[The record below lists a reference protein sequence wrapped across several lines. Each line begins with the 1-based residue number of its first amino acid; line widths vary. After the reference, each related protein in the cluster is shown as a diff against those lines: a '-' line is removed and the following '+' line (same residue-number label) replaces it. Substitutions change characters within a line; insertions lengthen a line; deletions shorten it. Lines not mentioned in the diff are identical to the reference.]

1 MKIMQF
7 RKIFRGML
15 FIVAAFLWSC
25 SGNTDTTE
33 VVIISTNDIHAQINK
48 FPQFATFVRK
58 QRAVHPNLLVVD
70 GGDRFSGNVYVDN
83 AVERGK
89 PMVVLMNAVGY
100 DLATFGNHEFDY
112 GQVELKKRI
121 EEMNF
126 PVICANIEAEGS
138 GLGQPQGHH
147 ILEKAGIRFCFV
159 SMIGIDGK
167 NRIPATNPAHL
178 ENISFRHFSEVVE
191 ENKEL
196 KEVCD
201 VFVALTHLG
210 YTADSVLAVSMPE
223 LDVIIGGHSHTLL
236 REPKVVNDV
245 LITQAGSNLNYAGVT
260 TLAFKGKRLVS
271 KSFEVVKLDTVG
283 TPDEETAGMVKEFC
297 NRPEFSEKIGM
308 TSKGLKYKEDVAS
321 MVTDAMCK
329 AADCDFVFY
338 NKGGVRLNSIPA
350 GDITKATVYRIEPFS
365 NYIVTHRLTLKEMKA
380 LILNRFNG
388 PKNPEK
394 RYVDLFIS
402 EGRYTILKDKEG
414 KGVDV
419 VFADRNGR
427 KLKDESKKYK
437 IGLSNYVNS
446 TYDFVGK
453 GGGTNTGIMIV
464 DAIFD
469 FLKVQQ
475 DVNYNKKRAF
485 IGKQ

>member
-58 QRAVHPNLLVVD
+58 QRAIHPNLLVVD

-112 GQVELKKRI
+112 GQAELKKRI

-283 TPDEETAGMVKEFC
+283 APDEETAGMVKEFC

-329 AADCDFVFY
+329 AAC
-338 NKGGVRLNSIPA
+338 
-350 GDITKATVYRIEPFS
+350 
-365 NYIVTHRLTLKEMKA
+365 
-380 LILNRFNG
+380 
-388 PKNPEK
+388 
-394 RYVDLFIS
+394 
-402 EGRYTILKDKEG
+402 
-414 KGVDV
+414 
-419 VFADRNGR
+419 
-427 KLKDESKKYK
+427 
-437 IGLSNYVNS
+437 
-446 TYDFVGK
+446 
-453 GGGTNTGIMIV
+453 
-464 DAIFD
+464 
-469 FLKVQQ
+469 FL
-475 DVNYNKKRAF
+475 
-485 IGKQ
+485 

>member
-1 MKIMQF
+1 MF
-7 RKIFRGML
+7 
-15 FIVAAFLWSC
+15 
-25 SGNTDTTE
+25 
-33 VVIISTNDIHAQINK
+33 
-48 FPQFATFVRK
+48 
-58 QRAVHPNLLVVD
+58 
-70 GGDRFSGNVYVDN
+70 
-83 AVERGK
+83 
-89 PMVVLMNAVGY
+89 
-100 DLATFGNHEFDY
+100 
-112 GQVELKKRI
+112 
-121 EEMNF
+121 
-126 PVICANIEAEGS
+126 
-138 GLGQPQGHH
+138 
-147 ILEKAGIRFCFV
+147 
-159 SMIGIDGK
+159 
-167 NRIPATNPAHL
+167 
-178 ENISFRHFSEVVE
+178 
-191 ENKEL
+191 
-196 KEVCD
+196 
-201 VFVALTHLG
+201 FVALTHLG

-283 TPDEETAGMVKEFC
+283 APDEETAGMVKEFC

-329 AADCDFVFY
+329 AAGCDFVFY